1 MPMDRAIAFLTGAII
16 SVMVIFNTE
25 LGADTSNSVSILINQ
40 AVGIIFLSSVMLALS
55 KDTRVN
61 PPRKRAPWYM
71 WFGGLFGLMVIT
83 CNYYSV
89 RETGATIAMGAA
101 VLGQCLAGIAL
112 DITGWMWMRK
122 RAISA
127 RRAIS
132 IIVVAAG
139 IAVMLLFTGEA
150 INPLYALLG
159 IAAGIITMVQ
169 MAYNSRFAAAKGA
182 FFSARQNVVSGLI
195 GIALF
200 AFLTDASGTVGAL
213 SHLGAVPFYAVVGGG
228 ILACFVVVASNTII
242 PRIPGA
248 DSSALMSA
256 GQVMA
261 AAALDWAI
269 YSRLYP
275 ALIIGSVMMVIGI
288 AISGRE

>member
-1 MPMDRAIAFLTGAII
+1 
-16 SVMVIFNTE
+16 
-25 LGADTSNSVSILINQ
+25 
-40 AVGIIFLSSVMLALS
+40 
-55 KDTRVN
+55 
-61 PPRKRAPWYM
+61 
-71 WFGGLFGLMVIT
+71 
-83 CNYYSV
+83 
-89 RETGATIAMGAA
+89 
-101 VLGQCLAGIAL
+101 
-112 DITGWMWMRK
+112 
-122 RAISA
+122 
-127 RRAIS
+127 
-132 IIVVAAG
+132 
-139 IAVMLLFTGEA
+139 
-150 INPLYALLG
+150 
-159 IAAGIITMVQ
+159 MVQ

-200 AFLTDASGTVGAL
+200 AFLADASGTFDAL
-213 SHLGAVPFYAVVGGG
+213 SHLSGVPFYAVVGGG